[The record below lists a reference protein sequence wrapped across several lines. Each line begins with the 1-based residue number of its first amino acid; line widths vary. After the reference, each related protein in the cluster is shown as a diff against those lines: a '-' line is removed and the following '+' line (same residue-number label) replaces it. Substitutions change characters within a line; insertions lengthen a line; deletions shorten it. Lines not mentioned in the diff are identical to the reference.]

1 VNKKNKKLAKNKFM
15 PIIGMEVHAE
25 LITKTKMFCGCSA
38 NHFNVKPNT
47 QTCPV
52 CLGLPGALPVPNK
65 KAIDWCIMIGLALN
79 CNIRKESKFDRKNY
93 FYPDLPKGFQI
104 SQYDMPFC
112 KNGSLKINTSNNNE
126 KIIRINRV
134 HMEED
139 TGKLI
144 HSKIKGKD
152 ITLVDFN
159 RSGVPLVEVVTEPD
173 INSSQEAVDY
183 LKKLQQIL
191 RFLGVSDGDMEKGS
205 MRCEANISLARKTA
219 GGQNKLPGYKVE
231 LKNINSFKFV
241 KKALEYEIRRQ
252 AKILNQNNVPAQETR
267 GYNEKK
273 GNTFIQRSKEEA
285 HDYRY
290 FPEPDIPPV
299 KLKNKDIQK
308 IKNLI
313 PEMPDDKSQR
323 FAREYKIPISN
334 IRLLIKNKKTADY
347 FDQLAKMARDILK
360 DETSAKYF
368 EFLKKIGN
376 MIVNKKIDIT
386 KFPPGE
392 SIKFVLNQKQKRISD
407 KKMLSGVLEK
417 VIKNNAKAVSD
428 YQSGK
433 KEVLAYLIGQTMKQ
447 TKGRA
452 NPQIVEKMLIEKLS

>member
-1 VNKKNKKLAKNKFM
+1 
-15 PIIGMEVHAE
+15 
-25 LITKTKMFCGCSA
+25 
-38 NHFNVKPNT
+38 
-47 QTCPV
+47 
-52 CLGLPGALPVPNK
+52 
-65 KAIDWCIMIGLALN
+65 
-79 CNIRKESKFDRKNY
+79 
-93 FYPDLPKGFQI
+93 
-104 SQYDMPFC
+104 
-112 KNGSLKINTSNNNE
+112 
-126 KIIRINRV
+126 
-134 HMEED
+134 
-139 TGKLI
+139 
-144 HSKIKGKD
+144 
-152 ITLVDFN
+152 
-159 RSGVPLVEVVTEPD
+159 VPLVEVVTEPD

-428 YQSGK
+428 YQTGK